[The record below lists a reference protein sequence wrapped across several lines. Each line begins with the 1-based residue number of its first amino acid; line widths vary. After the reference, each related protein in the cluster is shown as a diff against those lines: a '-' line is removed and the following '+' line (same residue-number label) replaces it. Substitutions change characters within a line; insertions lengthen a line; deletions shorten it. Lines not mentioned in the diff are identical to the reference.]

1 MQQTIFIQL
10 LIKIGLVAS
19 LTALLARSQT
29 FKKILFIE
37 KREFRQKLIF
47 CFFWGGPL
55 LLGLLLRIKSDYYA
69 LDLSLEGVFL
79 AGLLAGNVVG
89 AILGSVLGL
98 AAAFDHE
105 WLTLPLAPII
115 GMMAGILRNL
125 CPNKEEIWRL
135 SPFIPFSTLL
145 SFRSKERLLK
155 SGWQISFMMVWLG
168 FDLFRYLAGPY
179 VNTLN
184 DRIWIYYLRPESW
197 LDFTS
202 ILIADIV
209 CVGLALKIWNNTR
222 IEIKLV
228 DQEVLVMKSRLDALA
243 NQINPHF
250 LFNTLNSISSLIRTN
265 PESARDMIIKLS
277 NILRKL
283 LKGHEN
289 FITLREELEFIDNYL
304 DIEVIRFGK
313 DKLRVEKEIEPST
326 LDAVLPGMIL
336 QPIVENSLKHGISPK
351 IEGGSIRIRAYP
363 RKNRVHIDVDDDGVG
378 VPPEKLGEIYRSGIG
393 ISNIVERLKVAYH
406 TDFVFQVNSNI
417 GYGTFTHIEIPL
429 LTAPTRDPA
438 KARS

>member
-19 LTALLARSQT
+19 LTALLARSST
-29 FKKILFIE
+29 FKKILFVE
-37 KREFRQKLIF
+37 KREFRQKLLF
-47 CFFWGGPL
+47 SFFWGGPL
-55 LLGLLLRIKSDYYA
+55 FLGFLFRTQFDYYA
-69 LDLSLEGVFL
+69 LDLSLEGIFL
-79 AGLLAGNVVG
+79 AGLLAGNVTG
-89 AILGSVLGL
+89 ALLGSLLGL
-98 AAAFDHE
+98 AAAVHQE
-105 WLTLPLAPII
+105 WLTLPLAPIV
-115 GMMAGILRNL
+115 GMMGGLLRSL
-125 CPNKEEIWRL
+125 CPNKEEIWKL

-145 SFRSKERLLK
+145 SFRSKEKFLK
-155 SGWQISFMMVWLG
+155 SGWQISFTVVWLG
-168 FDLFRYLAGPY
+168 IDLFRYLAGPY
-179 VNTLN
+179 VNSLN
-184 DRIWIYYLRPESW
+184 DRVWIYYLHPESG
-197 LDFTS
+197 LDFAS

-209 CVGLALKIWNNTR
+209 CVGLAIKIWNNTR

-250 LFNTLNSISSLIRTN
+250 LFNTLNSISALIRTN
-265 PESARDMIIKLS
+265 PESARNMILKLS

-313 DKLRVEKEIEPST
+313 DKLRVEKEIEPAALET
-326 LDAVLPGMIL
+326 VVPGMIL
-336 QPIVENSLKHGISPK
+336 QPIIENSLKHGISPK
-351 IEGGSIRIRAYP
+351 IEGGSIRIRAFL
-363 RKNRVHIDVDDDGVG
+363 RKNRLHIDVNDDGVG
-378 VPPEKLGEIYRSGIG
+378 IRSDQLAEIYRSGIG
-393 ISNIVERLKVAYH
+393 ISNIVERLKVAYQ

-429 LTAPTRDPA
+429 VSAPSPEPA
-438 KARS
+438 SARS